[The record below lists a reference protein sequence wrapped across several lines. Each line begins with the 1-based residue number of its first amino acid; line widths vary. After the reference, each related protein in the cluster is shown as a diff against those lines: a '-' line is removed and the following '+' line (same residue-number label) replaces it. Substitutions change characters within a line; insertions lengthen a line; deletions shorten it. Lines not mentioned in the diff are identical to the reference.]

1 MTETKQLL
9 ARYAETGSEPA
20 FRELTSRYV
29 DLVHSAAL
37 RLVNGDLHRAQDVT
51 QTVFADLARLARSLS
66 SDVMLGGWLHRHT
79 CFVASKT
86 MRAERRRVARERQAV
101 EMNAIED
108 HSAANLAL
116 VAPVLD
122 EAINQLNAEDRT
134 AILLRFFEQQDFQSV
149 GAALG
154 SNEEAARK
162 RVDRA
167 LGKLESHLKH
177 RGVALSA
184 VALGSTLAT
193 GAVTAAP
200 SGLAVSISTIAI
212 AGTVGSGVTTITIL
226 KIMSMTKLK
235 VGIITAVVAA
245 GVSIPWVI
253 QHNTQTKLNAAN
265 EALRQQTE
273 RNEQLVE
280 ENARLAEKTT
290 QPSEAVTTSNGPSL
304 ELLRLRGEVGRL
316 RRETAEA
323 KKPVAQGSVSALNT
337 PITDAD
343 VNTRYYNAQALAR
356 NGDAAGALKEFL
368 WCFDEGMLKSSSFKG
383 VRTSFLLN
391 SIEQL
396 GENYPPALVALRE
409 RRDQASQRMLN
420 GENDSTAAWDFAS
433 LNKALKEDQNT
444 LAVFDQLP
452 AADSRRKA
460 LAGVVYDQLVES
472 QRYSDALLGR
482 PYTHH
487 ISMFEILTKERP
499 LPANTPNI
507 DMFKQS
513 LRNNVVNSTA
523 KSVEAL
529 AGAGDLEHARTLAG
543 RLLAYDSSPETKAL
557 LQQHAARAGQAGLLD
572 GAPNP

>member
-9 ARYAETGSEPA
+9 AQYAETGSEPA

-37 RLVNGDLHRAQDVT
+37 RLVNGDLHLAQDVT

-122 EAINQLNAEDRT
+122 EAINQLSAEDRT

-184 VALGSTLAT
+184 VALGSTLAAS
-193 GAVTAAP
+193 AVSAAP
-200 SGLAVSISTIAI
+200 VGLAVSISTIAI
-212 AGTVGSGVTTITIL
+212 AGTAGSGATTITIL

-235 VGIITAVVAA
+235 IAVITAVVAA
-245 GVSIPWVI
+245 GVSIPWVM
-253 QHNTQTKLNAAN
+253 QHNTQTKLTAAN

-273 RNEQLVE
+273 QSEHLSA
-280 ENARLAEKTT
+280 ENARLARLSSQSNTT
-290 QPSEAVTTSNGPSL
+290 PAVASNPSL
-304 ELLRLRGEVGRL
+304 ELLRLRGEVARL
-316 RRETAEA
+316 RQEVASERQRTNGPSMLSGIKADPAMWKLIRDQQKTGMASIYKDFAKKLDLPKEQAEKLLDLLADNVMENIDHITAVLEKGMSPAEMETIFAGQEAALLEKVQTMIGQDGLAQYQEYTRQLLGGITAEQF
-323 KKPVAQGSVSALNT
+323 KGNLTGEKEEQETKSRQLY
-337 PITDAD
+337 DMM
-343 VNTRYYNAQALAR
+343 
-356 NGDAAGALKEFL
+356 LKETQQTLANAGLPADYQVVPTLNFRNIASEAEA
-368 WCFDEGMLKSSSFKG
+368 DKNLKLIDG
-383 VRTSFLLN
+383 VYERTIAKAGSFL
-391 SIEQL
+391 SSGEIEKL
-396 GENYPPALVALRE
+396 GEFRAKVTSGN
-409 RRDQASQRMLN
+409 RMILDMN
-420 GENDSTAAWDFAS
+420 
-433 LNKALKEDQNT
+433 
-444 LAVFDQLP
+444 
-452 AADSRRKA
+452 RK
-460 LAGVVYDQLVES
+460 
-472 QRYSDALLGR
+472 
-482 PYTHH
+482 
-487 ISMFEILTKERP
+487 M
-499 LPANTPNI
+499 
-507 DMFKQS
+507 M
-513 LRNNVVNSTA
+513 
-523 KSVEAL
+523 
-529 AGAGDLEHARTLAG
+529 
-543 RLLAYDSSPETKAL
+543 SPGSK
-557 LQQHAARAGQAGLLD
+557 
-572 GAPNP
+572 